1 MSLITMIIGFMMAI
15 QFQAV
20 KEPVIR
26 DTRDTGQLRDDLVK
40 EKELYLNLIREINSN
55 EEKIEQY
62 ETEKAKS
69 KEWVLQD
76 TLNELKIQAGLTE
89 VEAPGIIIKIEYA
102 NEQLLLGETIT
113 PISYYL
119 IQSLVIVL
127 NQYGAENIAIN
138 EQSLFNSTV
147 IREINGLTKV
157 NGYSLDMFP
166 ITIQVAAG
174 DREGAE
180 KLYKRMQVSKSA
192 EDFFLENYRLSIS
205 EPQLKVIIPAYK
217 DPIRIQYMELEES
230 E

>member
-20 KEPVIR
+20 KEPAIR

-62 ETEKAKS
+62 ETEKATS

-113 PISYYL
+113 PISSYL
-119 IQSLVIVL
+119 IQSLVNEL

-138 EQSLFNSTV
+138 EQRLINSTV

-166 ITIQVAAG
+166 ITIKVAAG

-180 KLYKRMQVSKSA
+180 ELYKRMQVSKSA

-205 EPQLKVIIPAYK
+205 EPQLEVIIPAYK